1 MKFHHAERDAY
12 GGEYQTMKTLC
23 RISCLLLAVLSGCQ
37 NNGHFELFGYTTQ
50 PPFDPQ
56 IRSVYVPIALNVSYA
71 KNLEFQLTQAVLT
84 ELNQR
89 SGAPRVTSDRAK
101 ADTELVMKIVTPRKT
116 TILMNQNG
124 ENREAELALQI
135 EVTWRDLRPGH
146 VGDILSNPKRFD
158 PTRQPLP
165 GEGPEIAPKAIPLMI
180 TPSAVF
186 APELG
191 GSNLSANAQIVRR
204 AAHQIVNMMDVWP
217 K

>member
-1 MKFHHAERDAY
+1 MKN
-12 GGEYQTMKTLC
+12 LC
-23 RISCLLLAVLSGCQ
+23 RALCVLMMVLAGCQ
-37 NNGHFELFGYTTQ
+37 GDGHFTFLGYTTQ
-50 PPFDPQ
+50 PPYDPQ

-89 SGAPRVTSDRAK
+89 SGAPRVTSDRAR

-116 TILMNQNG
+116 TILMNQLG
-124 ENREAELALQI
+124 ENREAELALNI

-158 PTRQPLP
+158 PTQQPLP
-165 GEGPEIAPKAIPLMI
+165 GEGPATAPKAIPLLI
-180 TPSAVF
+180 TPTATF

-204 AAHQIVNMMDVWP
+204 AAKQIVNLMEVWR
-217 K
+217 